1 LNLVIP
7 LILLGLGYLLRH
19 SAFLEPKEL
28 DVQLVLIILFVVS
41 LVDLGVIYFLKK
53 RLLSNFIS
61 SAERPS
67 LSARLEPEKA
77 GLNFALLIYALALA
91 PSLYGLVYFLLGGS
105 LNWFILFVAVTMLG
119 FLIFKPKEE
128 ELKIFFKEGTTSLQE

>member
-1 LNLVIP
+1 MNLVIP
-7 LILLGLGYLLRH
+7 LALLGLGYLLRH

-28 DVQLVLIILFVVS
+28 DIQLVLVILFVVS
-41 LVDLGVIYFLKK
+41 LVDLGAIYFLKK
-53 RLLSNFIS
+53 RLLLNFLLSSN
-61 SAERPS
+61 RPS
-67 LSARLEPEKA
+67 LRARPEPEKA

-105 LNWFILFVAVTMLG
+105 LNWFILFVAVTMSG

-128 ELKIFFKEGTTSLQE
+128 ELKEFFKEGTTNP